1 MRESAAQ
8 AAAAVTD
15 GISQTTRTLVEQ
27 VEKEVVEDEEAR
39 NGALQLGGVAV
50 KEAVK
55 EKEKDEDED
64 EEEEEMEEAAEAD
77 PDDEEDEGDEE
88 DEDEDEDEED
98 EDEEDV

>member
-1 MRESAAQ
+1 
-8 AAAAVTD
+8 VTD

-55 EKEKDEDED
+55 EK
-64 EEEEEMEEAAEAD
+64 
-77 PDDEEDEGDEE
+77 
-88 DEDEDEDEED
+88 
-98 EDEEDV
+98 

>member
-77 PDDEEDEGDEE
+77 PDDEEEE

-98 EDEEDV
+98 EDEDEEDV

>member
-55 EKEKDEDED
+55 EKEKDEDE
-64 EEEEEMEEAAEAD
+64 EEEEMEEAAEAD
-77 PDDEEDEGDEE
+77 PDDEE
-88 DEDEDEDEED
+88 
-98 EDEEDV
+98 VK